1 MNKIPALKKEK
12 IVSQTFTEIK
22 VEDQVATLALNRTK
36 SMNALSL
43 AFAEEITNSIR
54 SLNERDD
61 VRAIIIL
68 SNAAGFCAGMDLK
81 DFKSL
86 GLIGGTAKDTFFF
99 HDKARPLFDCCNV
112 MEECRKPV
120 IAAVHGVCVGGGL
133 DLISACDIRLCTED
147 ATFSIKE
154 AALGF
159 VADMGV
165 LQRLP
170 HIIGQGYTRE
180 MAYTARFYTASEVEK
195 MGLVNNVYPDKETL
209 FAEARKLARLIA
221 ANPPMAVMGTKEVI
235 NYSRT
240 SSIADGMLKAIEKN
254 TLFMTSQDL
263 LEAVTAFT
271 EKRKPVG
278 SAHC

>member
-1 MNKIPALKKEK
+1 M
-12 IVSQTFTEIK
+12 SDTFVEIG
-22 VEDQVATLALNRTK
+22 VENHVATLALNRIK
-36 SMNALSL
+36 SINALSL

-54 SLNERDD
+54 ALNNNED
-61 VRAIIIL
+61 VRVIIIM
-68 SNAAGFCAGMDLK
+68 SKAKGFCAGMDLG

-86 GLIGGTAKDTFFF
+86 SLIGATAKDTFFF

-147 ATFSIKE
+147 AAFSIKE

-180 MAYTARFYTASEVEK
+180 MAYTARFYTASEVDK
-195 MGLVNNVYPDKETL
+195 MGLVNNMYPDKETL
-209 FAEARKLARLIA
+209 FAEAKKLARLIA
-221 ANPPMAVMGTKEVI
+221 TNPAMAVMATKEVI

-254 TLFMTSQDL
+254 ALFMTSPEL
-263 LEAVTAFT
+263 LSAVTAFT
-271 EKRKPVG
+271 EKRKKDEQLTPPVLQ
-278 SAHC
+278 SREADHD